1 VRLFVALGWAGG
13 GWEVSG
19 SEEEGLLYRRRG
31 HDGSVLEE
39 RRIHPPPEAW
49 RAFWEKLRALGVH
62 DWEAR
67 YEPEYPV
74 CGGTTWA
81 VRLNGRQSTG
91 EDAYPPNWTAFLE
104 ALSELA
110 GFRLE

>member
-1 VRLFVALGWAGG
+1 MRLFVALGWAGG
-13 GWEVSG
+13 SWEVLG
-19 SEEEGLLYRRRG
+19 SEGGGLLYRRRG

-39 RRIHPPPEAW
+39 RRVRPSPEAW
-49 RAFWEKLRALGVH
+49 RAFWERLRALGVP

-81 VRLNGRQSTG
+81 VRVDGFQSTG
-91 EDAYPPNWTAFLE
+91 EDAYPPNWQAFLE